1 MSILNRKVFR
11 ELARMRGQVIAITL
25 VMACGIMLYVSSRH
39 TYISLLQSQ
48 ESYYANYRFADVFAG
63 VKRAPAS
70 TAEEIA
76 RIPGVSRVR
85 TRIVMDVNLDVPG
98 LDEPATGRL
107 VSMPERRRPVLN
119 DVAIQAGRYLAID
132 RPDEVI
138 ISEAFAEANGL
149 TPGDRIGAVINGR
162 QKALHVVGIGLSPE
176 YVYEVQGTGS
186 IFPDNLR
193 FGVIW
198 MARDALGAAFDMEGG
213 FNDLSVALSSE
224 ASERDVIDRMDLVF
238 EPYGSTGAYGRDSQI
253 SHRFLMDE
261 IIGLSV
267 SSNFTPA
274 VFLGI
279 AALLL
284 HIVFSR
290 MVRAQR
296 DQIAIMKAFGYRNL
310 TIGWHYLKFAFL
322 AVSGGTLLGSVGGFL
337 IGRPLTALYQ
347 DYYRFPDLVYALNFE
362 VITLAALI
370 SVSAAF
376 LGTLHALR
384 SAMSLP
390 PAEAMRPDAPAHFR
404 PLAMERLGVHRM
416 LSPVWRMIFRNM
428 ERKPVKTVLSA
439 FGIAMAVAILV
450 MGRFTFDSIEYL
462 IDYQFRT
469 VQRED
474 AAVVF
479 AGPRPARARFEL
491 AHLPGVVRSEPYRA
505 APVRLRSGHR
515 MKQTA
520 INGLDPAG
528 ELRQL
533 IDRDGRILP
542 MPPEGIVLTRTL
554 ADLLAVREGDM
565 VAVEV
570 LEGSRMRGRLPVS
583 LLVDELIGISAYMDN
598 RALNRF
604 LGEGTTISGA
614 YLSVDPLQAE
624 ALYRTLKETP
634 AVAGVAV
641 REAVIKGFEDSIA
654 ESTSATTFTLTV
666 FACIIACGMV
676 YNGARIALTE
686 RNREMASLR
695 VLGFTEGEISVVL
708 LGEQA
713 IVTLMAIPIGF
724 LIGWGLCYL
733 AVDATAQELYR
744 MPLVITGKT
753 YGFAFLVVSAA
764 AVVSAYLV
772 HRQLRHL
779 DMIGV
784 LKIQE

>member
-1 MSILNRKVFR
+1 MTILNRKVFR

-39 TYISLLQSQ
+39 TYISLLKSQ
-48 ESYYANYRFADVFAG
+48 ESYYTSYRFADVFAG

-70 TAEEIA
+70 AEEEIA
-76 RIPGVSRVR
+76 RIPGVSSVR

-119 DVAIQAGRYLAID
+119 DVAIQEGRYPAVG
-132 RPDEVI
+132 RPEEVI
-138 ISEAFAEANGL
+138 ISEAFAKANGL
-149 TPGDRIGAVINGR
+149 APDDRIGAVINGR
-162 QKALHVVGIGLSPE
+162 QKALRVVGIGLSPE

-213 FNDLSVALSSE
+213 FNDLSVALSSDARE
-224 ASERDVIDRMDLVF
+224 LDVIDRMDLVL
-238 EPYGSTGAYGRDSQI
+238 EPFGSTGAYGRGSQI

-296 DQIAIMKAFGYRNL
+296 DQIATMKAFGYNYL

-322 AVSGGTLLGSVGGFL
+322 AISGGTLLGIVGGFL
-337 IGRPLTALYQ
+337 LGRPLTALYQ
-347 DYYRFPDLVYALNFE
+347 DYYRFPDLVYELNYE
-362 VITLAALI
+362 VIALAAVI

-390 PAEAMRPDAPAHFR
+390 PAEAMRPDSPAHFR
-404 PLAMERLGVHRM
+404 PLAMERLGVHQM
-416 LSPVWRMIFRNM
+416 LTPVWRMIFRNM
-428 ERKPVKTVLSA
+428 ERKPVKTLLSA

-469 VQRED
+469 VQRDD

-491 AHLPGVVRSEPYRA
+491 SHLPGVVRSEPYRA
-505 APVRLRSGHR
+505 VPVRLRAGHIA
-515 MKQTA
+515 KQTA

-533 IDRDGRILP
+533 IDRDGQKLSL
-542 MPPEGIVLTRTL
+542 PPEGIVLTRTL
-554 ADLLAVREGDM
+554 ADLLAVREGDL
-565 VAVEV
+565 VDVEV

-598 RALNRF
+598 RALHRF
-604 LGEGTTISGA
+604 LGEGSTISGA
-614 YLSVDPLQAE
+614 YLSVDPLRAD
-624 ALYRTLKETP
+624 ALYRALKETP

-676 YNGARIALTE
+676 YNGARIALEE

-695 VLGFTEGEISVVL
+695 VLGFTEREISVVL

-733 AVDATAQELYR
+733 AVNATAQELYR

-753 YGFAFLVVSAA
+753 YAFAFLVVSAA
-764 AVVSAYLV
+764 AVVSAYVV

-784 LKIQE
+784 LKVQE

>member
-1 MSILNRKVFR
+1 MTILNRKVFR

-39 TYISLLQSQ
+39 TYISLLKSQ

-70 TAEEIA
+70 AAEEIA

-119 DVAIQAGRYLAID
+119 DVAIQEGRYPAVG
-132 RPDEVI
+132 RPEEVI
-138 ISEAFAEANGL
+138 ISEAFAKANGL
-149 TPGDRIGAVINGR
+149 APDDRIGAVINGR
-162 QKALHVVGIGLSPE
+162 QKALRVVGVGLSPE

-198 MARDALGAAFDMEGG
+198 MGRDALGAAFDMEGG

-224 ASERDVIDRMDLVF
+224 APELDVIDRMDLVL
-238 EPYGSTGAYGRDSQI
+238 EPYGSTGAYGRDNQI

-296 DQIAIMKAFGYRNL
+296 DQIAVMKAFGYNYL

-322 AVSGGTLLGSVGGFL
+322 AISGGTLLGIVGGFL
-337 IGRPLTALYQ
+337 LGRPLTALYQ
-347 DYYRFPDLVYALNFE
+347 DYYRFPDLVYELNYE
-362 VITLAALI
+362 VIALAAII

-390 PAEAMRPDAPAHFR
+390 PAEAMRPDSPAHFR
-404 PLAMERLGVHRM
+404 PLAMERLGVHQM
-416 LSPVWRMIFRNM
+416 LTPVWRMIFRNM
-428 ERKPVKTVLSA
+428 ERKPVKTLLSA

-469 VQRED
+469 VQRDD

-491 AHLPGVVRSEPYRA
+491 SHLPGVVRSEPYRA
-505 APVRLRSGHR
+505 VPVRLRAGHIA
-515 MKQTA
+515 KQTA

-533 IDRDGRILP
+533 IDRDGLALSL
-542 MPPEGIVLTRTL
+542 PPEGIVLTRTL

-570 LEGSRMRGRLPVS
+570 LEGSRMQGRLPVS

-604 LGEGTTISGA
+604 LGEGSTISGA
-614 YLSVDPLQAE
+614 YLSVDPLRAD

-676 YNGARIALTE
+676 YNGARIALEE

-695 VLGFTEGEISVVL
+695 VLGFTEREISVVL

-753 YGFAFLVVSAA
+753 YAFAFLVVGAA
-764 AVVSAYLV
+764 AVVSAYVV

-784 LKIQE
+784 LKVQE

>member
-48 ESYYANYRFADVFAG
+48 ESYYALYRFADVFAG

-119 DVAIQAGRYLAID
+119 DVAIQAGRYPAIG

-213 FNDLSVALSSE
+213 FNDLSAALSSE
-224 ASERDVIDRMDLVF
+224 ASERDVIDRMDLVL

-322 AVSGGTLLGSVGGFL
+322 AVSGGTLLGIVGGFM

-347 DYYRFPDLVYALNFE
+347 DYYRFPDLVYALNFD
-362 VITLAALI
+362 VITLATVI

-491 AHLPGVVRSEPYRA
+491 AHLPGVVRYEPYRA
-505 APVRLRSGHR
+505 VPVRLRSGHR
-515 MKQTA
+515 MKQAA

-614 YLSVDPLQAE
+614 YLSVDPLHAE

-676 YNGARIALTE
+676 YNGARIALAE

-695 VLGFTEGEISVVL
+695 VLGFTEREISVVL

-784 LKIQE
+784 LKVQE

>member
-1 MSILNRKVFR
+1 MTILNRKVFR

-39 TYISLLQSQ
+39 TYISLLKSQ
-48 ESYYANYRFADVFAG
+48 DSYYANYRFADVFAG

-76 RIPGVSRVR
+76 GIPGVSRVR

-119 DVAIQAGRYLAID
+119 DVAIQEGRYPAIG
-132 RPDEVI
+132 RPEEVI
-138 ISEAFAEANGL
+138 VSEAFAKANGL
-149 TPGDRIGAVINGR
+149 VPDDWIGAVINGR
-162 QKALHVVGIGLSPE
+162 QKALRVVGIGLSPE

-198 MARDALGAAFDMEGG
+198 MAREALGAAFDMEGG
-213 FNDLSVALSSE
+213 FNDLTAALSSD
-224 ASERDVIDRMDLVF
+224 ARERDVIDRMDLVL
-238 EPYGSTGAYGRDSQI
+238 EPYGSTGAYGRESQI

-296 DQIAIMKAFGYRNL
+296 DQIAIMKAFGYNNL
-310 TIGWHYLKFAFL
+310 SIGWHYLKFAFL
-322 AVSGGTLLGSVGGFL
+322 AISGGTLLGIVGGFL

-347 DYYRFPDLVYALNFE
+347 DYYRFPDLVYELNYE
-362 VITLAALI
+362 VISLAAVI

-390 PAEAMRPDAPAHFR
+390 PAEAMRPDSPAHFR
-404 PLAMERLGVHRM
+404 PLAIERMGVHRM

-428 ERKPVKTVLSA
+428 ERKPVKTLLSA

-469 VQRED
+469 VQRDD

-491 AHLPGVVRSEPYRA
+491 THLPGVVRSEPYRA
-505 APVRLRSGHR
+505 VPVRLRSGHR
-515 MKQTA
+515 TKQTA
-520 INGLDPAG
+520 INGLDPSG

-533 IDRDGRILP
+533 IDRDGRTQS
-542 MPPEGIVLTRTL
+542 MPPEGVVLTRTL
-554 ADLLAVREGDM
+554 AELLAVREGDM
-565 VAVEV
+565 VDVEV
-570 LEGSRMRGRLPVS
+570 LEGSRMEGRLPVS

-604 LGEGTTISGA
+604 LGEGSTVSGA
-614 YLSVDPLQAE
+614 YLSVDPLRAD
-624 ALYRTLKETP
+624 ALYATLKETP

-654 ESTSATTFTLTV
+654 ESTNATTFTLTV

-676 YNGARIALTE
+676 YNGARIALEE

-695 VLGFTEGEISVVL
+695 VLGFTEREISVVL

-733 AVDATAQELYR
+733 AVEATAQELYR

-753 YGFAFLVVSAA
+753 YAFAFLVVAAA
-764 AVVSAYLV
+764 AVVSAYVV

-784 LKIQE
+784 LKVQE

>member
-1 MSILNRKVFR
+1 MTILNRKVFR

-39 TYISLLQSQ
+39 TYISLLKSQ
-48 ESYYANYRFADVFAG
+48 ESYYATYRFADVFAG

-70 TAEEIA
+70 AAEEIA
-76 RIPGVSRVR
+76 RIPGVSSVR

-119 DVAIQAGRYLAID
+119 DVAIQEGRYPAVG
-132 RPDEVI
+132 RPEEVI
-138 ISEAFAEANGL
+138 ISEAFAKANGL
-149 TPGDRIGAVINGR
+149 APDDRIGAVINGR
-162 QKALHVVGIGLSPE
+162 QKALRVVGIGLSPE

-213 FNDLSVALSSE
+213 FNDLSVALSSDARE
-224 ASERDVIDRMDLVF
+224 LDVIDRMDLVL
-238 EPYGSTGAYGRDSQI
+238 EPYGSTGAYGRGSQI

-296 DQIAIMKAFGYRNL
+296 DQIAIMKAFGYNYL

-322 AVSGGTLLGSVGGFL
+322 AITGGTLLGIVGGFL
-337 IGRPLTALYQ
+337 LGRPLTALYQ
-347 DYYRFPDLVYALNFE
+347 DYYRFPDLVYELNYE
-362 VITLAALI
+362 VIALAAVI

-390 PAEAMRPDAPAHFR
+390 PAEAMRPDSPAHFR
-404 PLAMERLGVHRM
+404 PLAMERLGVHQM
-416 LSPVWRMIFRNM
+416 LTPVWRMIFRNM
-428 ERKPVKTVLSA
+428 ERKPVKTLLSA

-469 VQRED
+469 VQRDD

-491 AHLPGVVRSEPYRA
+491 SHLPGVVRSEPYRA
-505 APVRLRSGHR
+505 VPVRLRAGHIA
-515 MKQTA
+515 KQTA

-533 IDRDGRILP
+533 IDRDGQALTL
-542 MPPEGIVLTRTL
+542 PPEGVVLTRTL
-554 ADLLAVREGDM
+554 ADLLAVREGDL
-565 VAVEV
+565 VDVEV
-570 LEGSRMRGRLPVS
+570 LEGSRMQGRLPVS

-604 LGEGTTISGA
+604 LGEGSTISGA
-614 YLSVDPLQAE
+614 YLSVDPLRAD

-676 YNGARIALTE
+676 YNGARIALEE

-695 VLGFTEGEISVVL
+695 VLGFTEREISVVL

-733 AVDATAQELYR
+733 AVNATAQELYR

-753 YGFAFLVVSAA
+753 YAFAFLVVSAA
-764 AVVSAYLV
+764 AVVSAYVV

-784 LKIQE
+784 LKVQE